1 MSNPTFAVWL
11 PWTDRAGRPSA
22 LKFAVFAATLAPAL
36 WMAFEW
42 QQGWFSVKPLTDTI
56 RESGD
61 WALRLLV
68 ASLSVTP
75 LRLITGWNR
84 LIQVRRMLGL
94 AALAYTL
101 VHVVLYCFDLQ
112 LDVAAILSELLL
124 RTYLTVGT
132 IATIGL
138 VALGLTSNELSI
150 RRLGST
156 RWNLLHTSVYAL
168 AVLSLLHEFMEV
180 KIDSYEVSLLTGIF
194 VLLMGVRRLRKAGIS
209 LGFAHLAG
217 LAAAA
222 GLATAL
228 IEAGD
233 YAFSTGV
240 NARLILAAN
249 LDFSYVIRPAWW
261 VFATGIG
268 LAFVSLFCNALR
280 LRSKAASSTAERL
293 GAVPVAFSGEPPRA

>member
-1 MSNPTFAVWL
+1 MQTPSFSVWL
-11 PWTDRAGRPSA
+11 PWTDRAGRPSL
-22 LKFAVFAATLAPAL
+22 LKLVVFVAMLAPAL

-42 QQGWFSVKPLTDTI
+42 HQGWFSVKPLTDTI

-68 ASLSVTP
+68 ASLAVTP
-75 LRLITGWNR
+75 LRLLTAWNR

-112 LDVAAILSELLL
+112 LDVAAIISELVL

-138 VALGLTSNELSI
+138 VALGLTSNDLSI
-150 RRLGST
+150 HRLGAA
-156 RWNLLHTSVYAL
+156 RWNLLHASVYAL
-168 AVLSLLHEFMEV
+168 AALSLLHEFMEV
-180 KIDSYEVSLLTGIF
+180 KIDSYEVAILTGIF
-194 VLLMGVRRLRKAGIS
+194 VLLMGVRRLRKAGLS
-209 LGFAHLAG
+209 LGFAHLVG

-228 IEAGD
+228 IEAGY

-240 NARLILAAN
+240 NARLVLAAN
-249 LDFSYVIRPAWW
+249 LDFSYTIRPAWW
-261 VFATGIG
+261 VFATGG
-268 LAFVSLFCNALR
+268 CLALLSLLHNVLQP
-280 LRSKAASSTAERL
+280 RSKTAGGGAKRL
-293 GAVPVAFSGEPPRA
+293 GAGPVAFSGEPPRV